1 MELRL
6 RLMITSQDLQFFA
19 VVAASPSLAA
29 AARALDVTPPAVTQR
44 LRQLEER
51 LKVRLAE
58 RSGRGL
64 QLTAEG
70 VLLAERG
77 ARVLGEMTAIL
88 ESIADRRQAVLGH
101 LRVAAPFGFG
111 RAYVAPAMAAL
122 KAEHPELELTLTLF
136 EDPAGSLSA
145 GSCDVLVQVGP
156 LADSSLTLRRL
167 APNRRLLCAAPSYL
181 ARRGLPERPEDLPD
195 HDCAVIREDRADV
208 TLWSFTDAGGR
219 RATVRI
225 RPVLNSNDG
234 GVVRQWGL
242 AGLGIIL
249 RSEWDVAGD
258 LRAGRLVPLL
268 PGWRLPDADVVAL
281 LGSRTER
288 VARTE
293 RFLEVMVEMLRPVP
307 WRIAGTAQ

>member
-1 MELRL
+1 
-6 RLMITSQDLQFFA
+6 MISSHDLQFFA

-29 AARALDVTPPAVTQR
+29 AARALGVTPPAVTQR
-44 LRQLEER
+44 LRQLEAR

-58 RSGRGL
+58 RSGRRL
-64 QLTAEG
+64 RLTAEG
-70 VLLAERG
+70 ALLAERG
-77 ARVLGEMTAIL
+77 AGVLAEMAGIA

-122 KAEHPELELTLTLF
+122 KAEHPEVELTLTLF

-145 GSCDVLVQVGP
+145 GSWDVLVQVGP
-156 LADSSLTLRRL
+156 LADSALTLRRL

-181 ARRGLPERPEDLPD
+181 ARRGMPGRPEDLQA

-208 TLWSFTDAGGR
+208 TLWGFTHADGR

-225 RPVLNSNDG
+225 HPAMNSNDG
-234 GVVRQWGL
+234 GVVRRWGL
-242 AGLGIIL
+242 AGLGIIQ
-249 RSEWDVAGD
+249 RSEWDVAAD

-268 PGWRLPDADVVAL
+268 PGWQLPDADVVAL
-281 LGSRTER
+281 LGSRTGR

-293 RFLEVMVEMLRPVP
+293 RFLDVLEGSLRPVP
-307 WRIAGTAQ
+307 WRCGS

>member
-1 MELRL
+1 
-6 RLMITSQDLQFFA
+6 MITSQDLQFFA
-19 VVAASPSLAA
+19 VVAASSSLAA
-29 AARALDVTPPAVTQR
+29 AARALGVTPPAVTQR

-51 LKVRLAE
+51 LKVRLVDRTG
-58 RSGRGL
+58 RSLR
-64 QLTAEG
+64 LTAEG
-70 VLLAERG
+70 ALLAERG
-77 ARVLGEMTAIL
+77 ARVLGEMAGIV
-88 ESIADRRQAVLGH
+88 ESMADRRQAVLGH

-122 KAEHPELELTLTLF
+122 KAQHPEVELTLILF
-136 EDPAGSLSA
+136 EDPAGGLAA
-145 GSCDVLVQVGP
+145 GSWDVLVQVGP
-156 LADSSLTLRRL
+156 LADSALTLRRL

-181 ARRGLPERPEDLPD
+181 ARRGAPGRPEELRG

-208 TLWSFTDAGGR
+208 TLWSFTHAGGR

-225 RPVLNSNDG
+225 HPVLNSNDG

-249 RSEWDVAGD
+249 RSEWDVAAD

-268 PGWRLPDADVVAL
+268 PDWHLPDADVVAL
-281 LGSRTER
+281 LGPRTGR

-293 RFLEVMVEMLRPVP
+293 RFLDVLEAALRPVP
-307 WRIAGTAQ
+307 WRIAEPA